1 MESFSAR
8 VIESFLARS
17 QSELAFYST
26 HFAEAL
32 AEDLKRFP
40 VELAADPTGVDSLD
54 AARQADVLFNALRI
68 PIYFA
73 QSPSVQIEM
82 WERTLTILRNSDERR
97 YEALH
102 KGTPFYFLGIASYLG
117 QDFERALFYMDCALD
132 QDCLRHGP
140 RWYRI
145 PSGMFVRLDDG
156 PETQAGRV
164 LVCDARNLFESCG
177 NTIAADGGTRLS
189 LDGYRARLVNY
200 AIQQEPELRSVVTA
214 FLSFLLEIVPR
225 LKQLALAPVGAGT
238 GEPFFLHLFKGAVLF
253 ETLLR
258 ASSAGRSVVSS
269 NPGATLKN
277 LLKSPA
283 VFQGLML
290 NGPPQGFSVHTF
302 ADVLSKIQADAASGP
317 KFNDR
322 AIQATWAL
330 RNATGHNLAW
340 PMRPAIDVYKQSF
353 ILVLGS
359 IMLAINNLYQ
369 EHMLE
374 TGTA

>member
-1 MESFSAR
+1 MELLSAR
-8 VIESFLARS
+8 VIESFLTHS

-26 HFAEAL
+26 QFAEAL
-32 AEDLKRFP
+32 AEDLQTFP
-40 VELAADPTGVDSLD
+40 VEPAADPTGADSLG
-54 AARQADVLFNALRI
+54 AARQADNLFNALRI
-68 PIYFA
+68 PIYFG
-73 QSPSVQIEM
+73 QSPSAQIEM

-132 QDCLRHGP
+132 QDFRLHGP

-145 PSGMFVRLDDG
+145 PSGMFVRLDDV
-156 PETQAGRV
+156 PDTQAGRE
-164 LVCDARNLFESCG
+164 LVRDARSLFESCG
-177 NTIAADGGTRLS
+177 NAIAADGGTHLS

-214 FLSFLLEIVPR
+214 FLSFLLEILPR
-225 LKQLALAPVGAGT
+225 RIQLALAPVGVGT
-238 GEPFFLHLFKGAVLF
+238 GEPFLLHLFKGAVLF

-258 ASSAGRSVVSS
+258 ASPAGRSVVTR
-269 NPGATLKN
+269 NPGATLSH

-283 VFQGLML
+283 MLQGLML
-290 NGPPQGFSVHTF
+290 NGPPKSFSVHTF
-302 ADVLSKIQADAASGP
+302 ADVLAGIQADAASGF

-322 AIQATWAL
+322 AIRATWAL
-330 RNATGHNLAW
+330 RNTTGHNLAW
-340 PMRPAIDVYKQSF
+340 PVRPTTKVYEQLF

-359 IMLAINNLYQ
+359 IMLAINN
-369 EHMLE
+369 
-374 TGTA
+374 